1 MIKSK
6 PFLQWA
12 GGKNRL
18 IPLLN
23 TYFPCALSDY
33 DTYIEPFV
41 GAGAMTIHLLAN
53 GYKFKKVIINDLNPV
68 LMNTYRIIQRQP
80 YKLLEHL
87 EQLQQEYDELTTME
101 DKRVYF
107 LKLRGA
113 YNTWNQSLVL
123 HTALFIFLNKTGFSG
138 LFRVNSK
145 NEFNVSFGKLKKPI
159 VFCRENIIKIHDL
172 LQGVEICSQD
182 FAKMRKRISGKTFI
196 YLDPPYYPISQTA
209 GFCSYTAGG
218 FNEREQIRLA
228 DFCKS
233 LSCDWMLS
241 NSDSHFISS
250 LYKNFHIR
258 KIATKHFIRKSTEVT
273 ELLITNY

>member
-1 MIKSK
+1 MIKIK

-12 GGKNRL
+12 GGKSRL
-18 IPLLN
+18 VSLFH
-23 TYFPCALSDY
+23 THFPYALSGY

-41 GAGAMTIHLLAN
+41 GAGAMAIHLLAN
-53 GYKFKKVIINDLNPV
+53 GHQFKKVIINDLNPV

-87 EQLQQEYDELTTME
+87 EQLKQEYHQLTAME

-107 LKLRGA
+107 LKLRDD
-113 YNTWNQSLVL
+113 YNTGNHSPLR
-123 HTALFIFLNKTGFSG
+123 HAALFVFLNKTGFNG
-138 LFRVNSK
+138 LYRVNSK
-145 NEFNVSFGKLKKPI
+145 NELNVPFGKTKNPV
-159 VFCRENIIKIHDL
+159 VFCRENILEIHNL

-182 FAKMRKRISGKTFI
+182 FAEMGKRICGKTFI
-196 YLDPPYYPISQTA
+196 YLDPPYYPISKTA

-218 FNEREQIRLA
+218 FNESEQRRLA

-233 LSCDWMLS
+233 LPCDWMQS
-241 NSDSHFISS
+241 NSDSHFVAS
-250 LYKNFHIR
+250 LYKNFHVR
-258 KIATKHFIRKSTEVT
+258 KIITRHLIIRRDVT